1 MLKYFRYVSP
11 SFVFFNSLQKHQPH
25 QPGHKKNRNRIV
37 FAVPALYN
45 SATAQGIGTC
55 HSYIVVRRSALSVS
69 FSPNLLG
76 GIFLPIISF
85 QIFILSDYFI
95 SYQTVSAAKINH
107 FPSTAITCVGKF

>member
-1 MLKYFRYVSP
+1 MKNTEGSGVAKGARSP
-11 SFVFFNSLQKHQPH
+11 RRDNIQSI
-25 QPGHKKNRNRIV
+25 HKSR
-37 FAVPALYN
+37 PDP
-45 SATAQGIGTC
+45 TQGFGTC

-69 FSPNLLG
+69 FSPNLQG

-107 FPSTAITCVGKF
+107 FPSTAIICAGKF

>member
-1 MLKYFRYVSP
+1 MKNTEGSGVAKGARSP
-11 SFVFFNSLQKHQPH
+11 RRDNIQSI
-25 QPGHKKNRNRIV
+25 HKSR
-37 FAVPALYN
+37 PDP
-45 SATAQGIGTC
+45 TQGFGTC

-95 SYQTVSAAKINH
+95 SYQTVSL
-107 FPSTAITCVGKF
+107 FLPQR

>member
-1 MLKYFRYVSP
+1 
-11 SFVFFNSLQKHQPH
+11 
-25 QPGHKKNRNRIV
+25 
-37 FAVPALYN
+37 
-45 SATAQGIGTC
+45 
-55 HSYIVVRRSALSVS
+55 VRRSALSVS